1 MWGTSI
7 AGVLQDKE
15 CPRSGHLI
23 LHIRFGLDLLLDVMA
38 KNAHEI
44 VENENTP
51 WKINV
56 QPKNGGLEHDFPF

>member
-1 MWGTSI
+1 MSRHHVGDI
-7 AGVLQDKE
+7 HRGR
-15 CPRSGHLI
+15 PSGHLI

-51 WKINV
+51 WKINM